1 MVQSIS
7 NALNAYQA
15 AAQRA
20 ILPEDHIDDVKNVS
34 PAGSF
39 SEMLKSAAKQAEQD
53 NKQAELMSMKAVKG
67 TADMQ
72 EVVMAVENAEFA
84 LQTVVAVRDKVVSAY
99 QEILQMPI

>member
-1 MVQSIS
+1 MTQAIT

-15 AAQRA
+15 AAKRA
-20 ILPEDHIDDVKNVS
+20 ILPEDHADSVQSVS

-39 SEMLKSAAKQAEQD
+39 AEMLHSAAKQAEQD
-53 NKQAELMSMKAVKG
+53 NKKAEMLSMRAVKG

-99 QEILQMPI
+99 QDILQMPI